1 VTEISEPNAS
11 NGAWILAN
19 FTAVGQSIEYVV
31 DVPADGLYQVDV
43 RYKENESRGRSQLR
57 VDGNPLGPEADHFQP
72 RGMYK
77 GIEFRERRQGNLQ
90 LSKGGHT
97 FAFTSTG
104 KTGGNYA
111 VGVDYIKLTPT
122 AALPRLTFEAEET
135 CTGTN
140 STVAA
145 TADPAAS
152 KGQWH
157 GLKATTVGDWA
168 EYTVTV
174 PPGRYRL
181 STLVKAHA
189 ERGQAQLFVNGNQL
203 GAGFDEYLA
212 PADGSYQYREVT
224 HGEVDL
230 PAGSGVLRYVV
241 TGRAAASTSYNLA
254 TDQIL
259 LAPVPRLSLAG
270 KGNLRLGEQAAY
282 TVGYSQFEPY
292 YAQNRYLLW
301 TVEQDHAVLTID
313 QSGVARAVGTGQAV
327 LRVTSQLDPAVTTT
341 LAVSVG

>member
-1 VTEISEPNAS
+1 
-11 NGAWILAN
+11 
-19 FTAVGQSIEYVV
+19 
-31 DVPADGLYQVDV
+31 
-43 RYKENESRGRSQLR
+43 
-57 VDGNPLGPEADHFQP
+57 
-72 RGMYK
+72 
-77 GIEFRERRQGNLQ
+77 
-90 LSKGGHT
+90 
-97 FAFTSTG
+97 
-104 KTGGNYA
+104 
-111 VGVDYIKLTPT
+111 
-122 AALPRLTFEAEET
+122 
-135 CTGTN
+135 
-140 STVAA
+140 
-145 TADPAAS
+145 
-152 KGQWH
+152 
-157 GLKATTVGDWA
+157 
-168 EYTVTV
+168 
-174 PPGRYRL
+174 
-181 STLVKAHA
+181 
-189 ERGQAQLFVNGNQL
+189 
-203 GAGFDEYLA
+203 
-212 PADGSYQYREVT
+212 
-224 HGEVDL
+224 VDL